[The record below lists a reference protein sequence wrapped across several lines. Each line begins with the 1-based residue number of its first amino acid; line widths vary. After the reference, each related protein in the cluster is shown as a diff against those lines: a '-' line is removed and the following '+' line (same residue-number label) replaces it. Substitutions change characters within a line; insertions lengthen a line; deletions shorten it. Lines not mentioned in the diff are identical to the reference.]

1 MGQTLAGTGGPRY
14 GPFAGNTAW
23 NGVLA
28 SAVAGP
34 SRMQIHGRLLLENA
48 NSRRGS
54 HGSSALRTMWMRD
67 LLPETNNPIWGTTAY
82 HVQPMQHGHI
92 GGPGLFSED
101 FIHSIDNPEATIS
114 AMVDKRRAEN
124 IAENRHVLKC
134 VAEAVLYCARQC
146 IALRGDHEKCGS
158 LGNPGNFLSLLNLI
172 ATHDAKLKQ
181 H

>member
-54 HGSSALRTMWMRD
+54 HGSSALRTVWMRD

-101 FIHSIDNPEATIS
+101 FIHSILRKNNADVSIDLLQQR
-114 AMVDKRRAEN
+114 VW
-124 IAENRHVLKC
+124 
-134 VAEAVLYCARQC
+134 CA
-146 IALRGDHEKCGS
+146 S
-158 LGNPGNFLSLLNLI
+158 LWQQ
-172 ATHDAKLKQ
+172 KQ
-181 H
+181 PYG